1 MCVFLQQCSVL
12 GLQLMGLLGL
22 RVQELGITGVLGW
35 AGQVRSLPRVILM
48 DIHGVAGADK
58 VESYLVDCLTL
69 IESDFN
75 SSLSG
80 ADALQ
85 VILVDLGG
93 HDVLHVGDSLKRLL
107 VEVLGQA
114 SHIDVDDL
122 LLGEVLLLVVFLG
135 VVARE

>member
-1 MCVFLQQCSVL
+1 MN
-12 GLQLMGLLGL
+12 
-22 RVQELGITGVLGW
+22 
-35 AGQVRSLPRVILM
+35 
-48 DIHGVAGADK
+48 IHGVAGADK

-85 VILVDLGG
+85 VILVDLSR
-93 HDVLHVGDSLKRLL
+93 DDMLHVGDSLKRLL
-107 VEVLGQA
+107 IEVLGQA

-135 VVARE
+135 VMAREGRS